1 MMTQETTNTLE
12 DAPAA
17 LEAQNLAKRKRL
29 FPLLLLVILLI
40 AGLFAAWYVITQ
52 QGRVRTGN
60 AYVGADSAQITA
72 LVAGPI
78 QAVPVVDT
86 QEVRKGEILV
96 VLDDAEYQ
104 VAVAEARAALAQA
117 RQHYRQAEA
126 STSAAQARVTARDA
140 EILQAK
146 AQLRDSKA
154 AVERTRAELA
164 RRESIAGTGAVSAE
178 DLTAARTAYQ
188 SALAARDLAEAAIN
202 SAQAVRGSADGDFGA
217 AEVLTLGL
225 TIDTSPNVAMA
236 KARLDRAELDLSRTV
251 IRAPF
256 DGVVTNKQVQVGER
270 VAAGAPLMIVV
281 PVASVYV
288 DANFKESQFE
298 RLRIGQPAELTSDY
312 HGSGVT
318 YRGTVVGFNG
328 GTGAAFALIPAQNA
342 TGNWIKVVQRL
353 PVRIAL
359 EPDDLK
365 AYPLR
370 VGLSMDVTVDTRG
383 E

>member
-40 AGLFAAWYVITQ
+40 AGLFAAWYVLTQ
-52 QGRVRTGN
+52 QGRVRTDN

-86 QEVRKGEILV
+86 QVVRKGEILV

-140 EILQAK
+140 EIQQAK

-328 GTGAAFALIPAQNA
+328 GTGAAFALILAQNA

>member
-52 QGRVRTGN
+52 QGRVRTDN

>member
-1 MMTQETTNTLE
+1 MMTHETTNTLE
-12 DAPAA
+12 DASAA
-17 LEAQNLAKRKRL
+17 LDAQNLAKRRKL

-40 AGLFAAWYVITQ
+40 AGLFAAWYVLTQ
-52 QGRVRTGN
+52 QGRVRTDN

-126 STSAAQARVTARDA
+126 STSAAQARVTARAA

-281 PVASVYV
+281 PVACVYV

-298 RLRIGQPAELTSDY
+298 HLRIGQPAELTSDY

>member
-1 MMTQETTNTLE
+1 MMSHETTNTLE
-12 DAPAA
+12 DASAA
-17 LEAQNLAKRKRL
+17 LDAQNLAKRRKL

-40 AGLFAAWYVITQ
+40 AGLFAVWYVLTQ
-52 QGRVRTGN
+52 QGRVHTDN

-78 QAVPVVDT
+78 QAVPVADT

-104 VAVAEARAALAQA
+104 VAVAEARAAL
-117 RQHYRQAEA
+117 
-126 STSAAQARVTARDA
+126 AQARVTARDA

-359 EPDDLK
+359 EPNDLK

>member
-1 MMTQETTNTLE
+1 MMSHETTNTLE
-12 DAPAA
+12 DASAA
-17 LEAQNLAKRKRL
+17 LDAQNLAKRRKL

-40 AGLFAAWYVITQ
+40 AGLFAVWYVLTQ
-52 QGRVRTGN
+52 QGRVHTDN

-78 QAVPVVDT
+78 QAVPVADT
-86 QEVRKGEILV
+86 QEVRKGDILV

-270 VAAGAPLMIVV
+270 VATGAPLMIVV

>member
-1 MMTQETTNTLE
+1 MMTHETTNTLE
-12 DAPAA
+12 DASAA
-17 LEAQNLAKRKRL
+17 LDAQNLAKRRKL

-52 QGRVRTGN
+52 QGRVHTDN

-78 QAVPVVDT
+78 QDVPVADT
-86 QEVRKGEILV
+86 QEVRKGDILV